1 MKKKK
6 YDWPKR
12 CLSLMCVLVLVS
24 MIILQSVPVTYA
36 SDNEEAWQNTGQ
48 DAFTSEPEEN
58 EAPPEEGTEIG
69 NQLVDGIFSDGG
81 AENPVENPTEEASDN
96 NSENSNQGNPDISQ
110 TPSSGSEQEIS
121 SENPDGK
128 QSDLEA
134 NANPQEENE
143 DIWKISISSADLTGD
158 YAKDITA
165 IARTQLGVQENRDNF
180 ITAEDG
186 IVHNYSRY
194 GQWEG
199 DPYEEWSAAFVN
211 FCAHYANIPQQYLPK
226 SEKVSQWAEILNST
240 YGLVKD
246 DYSPKEGDLVFFQ
259 TNIHADGNIQIQTET
274 PAHTGIVTSADTQ
287 YVYTIEGNCGG
298 EVRSQQY
305 PLDDS
310 QIYGYLNMDK
320 VKKAAGLLPEELE
333 PANEVTQIP
342 EEPQPTEELTP
353 TPEVTEA
360 PSDSAMQYEDEDV
373 IITVEAEP
381 GVIPEG
387 STLSV
392 TPIVSDENDADK
404 QAQYE
409 AVADKLTEKAEK
421 EDYDLAGFL
430 AYDISFIDADGNE
443 TEPSDNVKVSINY
456 KKAQAPENI
465 VTDEN
470 TELKVMHLEENSEG
484 EVQQVTDLS
493 DEDMENDSTEA
504 IIEADDD
511 QNVEKV
517 EFSADSFSTFAITWV
532 SSGRIYFNITVHYV
546 DEAKNE
552 ITGSQN
558 SNVSITGGETIKFSD
573 YAEKISGY
581 KYIGARIDDGEQGTY
596 ADSLTAQRS
605 GRIRKCIFKWGS
617 MKVKELSSSSNDTS
631 TKTIDVYLIY
641 SSTSHTSTKA
651 TLSHDKYIKKNA
663 ANNTYDITL
672 NVAGTVG
679 SEISKK
685 KLDIVLLMDIS
696 GSMKGSKLS
705 DAKSAVRSLTDKLN
719 DRLDKIDVNYKL
731 VTFSNS
737 ADIRTSDWVSG
748 PDLYARV
755 TGLSADGGTNYDDGL
770 SKAATAVSTG
780 ARVDADKIV
789 IFLTDGEPT
798 YYNTKN
804 GYDGPG
810 SCANEAT
817 YKAAITSAGQI
828 VCDRFMAIGLG
839 LGNVDWEDDESFEG
853 RPSTGQELLQNVTD
867 ATNATVQ
874 DSAIDL
880 EKSEELPQK
889 FKDIAEDILTFYC
902 KNVTITD
909 TLSQYVDVTDTS
921 KIELKIAKRTDSAYA
936 QQGDTVQI
944 NLTDENLLSENGKS
958 VTVNGEVLGTV
969 HYNAQNKQITW
980 SLGEDYQLKKDLYYY
995 LTITNV
1001 QPNRT
1006 AETSYLNNGGNYGN
1020 SIGDANTD
1028 ASEDGF
1034 YGISGENSSGKPGF
1048 PSNNTATVTYTETK
1062 TNQTDTQNYADPVV
1076 QVDQNKLEKQVT
1088 FSKVWKDG
1096 SNYKETR
1103 KDIIELKVQYQPETA
1118 GTEESW
1124 QDYTG
1129 KYNIGENEYSN
1140 ENFFMSA
1147 SNVDSE
1153 HSDTWKVTITKLPAY
1168 LTAGDTSVLVRY
1180 RVTEVNVP
1188 EGYTMEQTS
1197 DSEVTN
1203 TLNWKIIKQDSET
1216 KQGLSGAEF
1225 ELRDSSNTLIAT
1237 GVSQQ
1242 ESDNTA
1248 LGEITWTFSN
1258 SKITKFSELS
1268 NEEIYTL
1275 TETKAPSGYVIHS
1288 NAWKLKF
1295 QDGVLRNVDNGAS
1308 IEKNDSS
1315 NEVICYIG
1323 NARVYEL
1330 PNSGGSGIY
1339 MFAISGAALMTT
1351 ALLLLINNKWKEDKA
1366 RVSSN

>member
-1 MKKKK
+1 
-6 YDWPKR
+6 
-12 CLSLMCVLVLVS
+12 
-24 MIILQSVPVTYA
+24 
-36 SDNEEAWQNTGQ
+36 
-48 DAFTSEPEEN
+48 
-58 EAPPEEGTEIG
+58 
-69 NQLVDGIFSDGG
+69 
-81 AENPVENPTEEASDN
+81 
-96 NSENSNQGNPDISQ
+96 
-110 TPSSGSEQEIS
+110 
-121 SENPDGK
+121 
-128 QSDLEA
+128 
-134 NANPQEENE
+134 
-143 DIWKISISSADLTGD
+143 
-158 YAKDITA
+158 
-165 IARTQLGVQENRDNF
+165 
-180 ITAEDG
+180 
-186 IVHNYSRY
+186 
-194 GQWEG
+194 
-199 DPYEEWSAAFVN
+199 
-211 FCAHYANIPQQYLPK
+211 
-226 SEKVSQWAEILNST
+226 
-240 YGLVKD
+240 
-246 DYSPKEGDLVFFQ
+246 
-259 TNIHADGNIQIQTET
+259 
-274 PAHTGIVTSADTQ
+274 
-287 YVYTIEGNCGG
+287 
-298 EVRSQQY
+298 
-305 PLDDS
+305 
-310 QIYGYLNMDK
+310 MDK

-333 PANEVTQIP
+333 PANEVTPTPEEAQPADEVTPTPEEAQPTDEVTPTPEESQPADELTPTP

-353 TPEVTEA
+353 TPEVTET

-392 TPIVSDENDADK
+392 TPIVSDEKDADK

-409 AVADKLTEKAEK
+409 AVADKLAEKAEK

-470 TELKVMHLEENSEG
+470 TELRVMHLEENNEG

-493 DEDMENDSTEA
+493 DEDTENDAEET
-504 IIEADDD
+504 IIEADNE

-517 EFSADSFSTFAITWV
+517 EFTTDSFSTFAITWV
-532 SSGRIYFNITVHYV
+532 SSGRTYFSITVHYV
-546 DEAKNE
+546 DETKKE

-558 SNVSITGGETIKFSD
+558 SNVSITGGKTIKFSD
-573 YAEKISGY
+573 YAEEISGY

-596 ADSLTAQRS
+596 ADSLIIQSS
-605 GRIRKCIFKWGS
+605 GRTRKCIFKWGT
-617 MKVKELSSSSNDTS
+617 MNVKELSSSSNDTS

-672 NVAGTVG
+672 NAAGTVG

-696 GSMKGSKLS
+696 GSMQGNKLL

-737 ADIRTSDWVSG
+737 ADIRTSNWVSG

-755 TGLSADGGTNYDDGL
+755 TGLSASGGTNYDDGL
-770 SKAATAVSTG
+770 SKAATAISTG
-780 ARVDADKIV
+780 ARADADKIV

-798 YYNTKN
+798 YYNTEN
-804 GYDGPG
+804 GHDGPG

-839 LGNVDWEDDESFEG
+839 LGYVDWEDNKSFEG
-853 RPSTGQELLQNVTD
+853 RPSTGQDLLQNVTD
-867 ATNATVQ
+867 ATGATVK
-874 DSAIDL
+874 DPAIDL
-880 EKSEELPQK
+880 EKSEELTQK

-921 KIELKIAKRTDSAYA
+921 KIELKIAKRTDSTYA

-944 NLTDENLLSENGKS
+944 DLTDENLLSENGKS

-969 HYNAQNKQITW
+969 HYNAQNKQVTW
-980 SLGEDYQLKKDLYYY
+980 SLGADYQLKKDLYYY

-1001 QPNRT
+1001 QPNKT
-1006 AETSYLNNGGNYGN
+1006 AETSYLNNGGNYSGN
-1020 SIGDANTD
+1020 IGDDKTD

-1034 YGISGENSSGKPGF
+1034 YGISGVNSSGKPGF
-1048 PSNNTATVTYTETK
+1048 PSNSTATVTYTETK

-1076 QVDQNKLEKQVT
+1076 QVDSNKLEKQVT

-1103 KDIIELKVQYQPETA
+1103 KDNIELKVQYQTETA
-1118 GTEESW
+1118 GAEESW

-1147 SNVDSE
+1147 SDVDPE

-1180 RVTEVNVP
+1180 RVTEVSVP

-1216 KQGLSGAEF
+1216 KQGLSDAEF

-1237 GVSQQ
+1237 GVSQPA
-1242 ESDNTA
+1242 SDSTA

-1258 SKITKFSELS
+1258 SGITKFSELS
-1268 NEEIYTL
+1268 SEEIYTL

-1288 NAWKLKF
+1288 NAWKLRF

-1308 IEKNDSS
+1308 IEKNAST

-1330 PNSGGSGIY
+1330 PNSGSFGIY

-1351 ALLLLINNKWKEDKA
+1351 ALLLLINNKRKEDEIKI
-1366 RVSSN
+1366 SSN

>member
-1 MKKKK
+1 
-6 YDWPKR
+6 
-12 CLSLMCVLVLVS
+12 
-24 MIILQSVPVTYA
+24 
-36 SDNEEAWQNTGQ
+36 
-48 DAFTSEPEEN
+48 
-58 EAPPEEGTEIG
+58 
-69 NQLVDGIFSDGG
+69 
-81 AENPVENPTEEASDN
+81 
-96 NSENSNQGNPDISQ
+96 
-110 TPSSGSEQEIS
+110 
-121 SENPDGK
+121 
-128 QSDLEA
+128 
-134 NANPQEENE
+134 
-143 DIWKISISSADLTGD
+143 
-158 YAKDITA
+158 
-165 IARTQLGVQENRDNF
+165 
-180 ITAEDG
+180 
-186 IVHNYSRY
+186 
-194 GQWEG
+194 
-199 DPYEEWSAAFVN
+199 
-211 FCAHYANIPQQYLPK
+211 
-226 SEKVSQWAEILNST
+226 
-240 YGLVKD
+240 
-246 DYSPKEGDLVFFQ
+246 
-259 TNIHADGNIQIQTET
+259 
-274 PAHTGIVTSADTQ
+274 
-287 YVYTIEGNCGG
+287 
-298 EVRSQQY
+298 
-305 PLDDS
+305 
-310 QIYGYLNMDK
+310 
-320 VKKAAGLLPEELE
+320 
-333 PANEVTQIP
+333 
-342 EEPQPTEELTP
+342 
-353 TPEVTEA
+353 
-360 PSDSAMQYEDEDV
+360 
-373 IITVEAEP
+373 
-381 GVIPEG
+381 
-387 STLSV
+387 
-392 TPIVSDENDADK
+392 
-404 QAQYE
+404 
-409 AVADKLTEKAEK
+409 
-421 EDYDLAGFL
+421 
-430 AYDISFIDADGNE
+430 
-443 TEPSDNVKVSINY
+443 
-456 KKAQAPENI
+456 
-465 VTDEN
+465 
-470 TELKVMHLEENSEG
+470 
-484 EVQQVTDLS
+484 
-493 DEDMENDSTEA
+493 
-504 IIEADDD
+504 
-511 QNVEKV
+511 
-517 EFSADSFSTFAITWV
+517 
-532 SSGRIYFNITVHYV
+532 
-546 DEAKNE
+546 
-552 ITGSQN
+552 
-558 SNVSITGGETIKFSD
+558 
-573 YAEKISGY
+573 
-581 KYIGARIDDGEQGTY
+581 
-596 ADSLTAQRS
+596 
-605 GRIRKCIFKWGS
+605 

-1034 YGISGENSSGKPGF
+1034 YRISGENSSGKPGF

-1076 QVDQNKLEKQVT
+1076 QVDPNKLEKQIT

-1103 KDIIELKVQYQPETA
+1103 KDNIELKVQYQPETA

-1308 IEKNDSS
+1308 IEKNDGS